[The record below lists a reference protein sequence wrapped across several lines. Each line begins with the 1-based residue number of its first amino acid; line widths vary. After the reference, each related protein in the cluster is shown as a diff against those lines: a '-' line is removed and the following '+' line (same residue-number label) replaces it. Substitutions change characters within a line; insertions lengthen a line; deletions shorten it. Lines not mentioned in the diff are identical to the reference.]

1 MYFPSILVLIITISF
16 PFGRVFFSEQRDLF
30 AVAEI
35 AIALIDK
42 YFMFFIKRAE
52 TRGLFAVSAR
62 YELMLF

>member
-16 PFGRVFFSEQRDLF
+16 PFGRVFSEQRDLF
-30 AVAEI
+30 AAAEI